1 MTGFLLTAKQK
12 LMLCINKRL
21 YRTDRA
27 HRSHRNTG
35 QRRAYRTDRT
45 FRSRRNNRSYR
56 TDRADWAYRTF
67 RRTHWTDW
75 A

>member
-21 YRTDRA
+21 YRTCGR
-27 HRSHRNTG
+27 
-35 QRRAYRTDRT
+35 
-45 FRSRRNNRSYR
+45 RRNNRSYR
-56 TDRADWAYRTF
+56 TDRTHRAYRTF